1 MRFFIAAL
9 ISIISVS
16 ASAETGIFEVDGM
29 HCKMCVRKI
38 TKTVCAL
45 EEVDQC
51 EVEIGRLKIT
61 TKSGAKID
69 VKKITDLVAETGSYK
84 VIKSEIK
91 P

>member
-1 MRFFIAAL
+1 MRFLFLVI
-9 ISIISVS
+9 ISMISVS
-16 ASAETGIFEVDGM
+16 ASAETGVFEVEGM

-38 TKTVCAL
+38 TKTICNL

-61 TKSGAKID
+61 TKAGAKVD

-84 VIKSEIK
+84 VIKSEVK